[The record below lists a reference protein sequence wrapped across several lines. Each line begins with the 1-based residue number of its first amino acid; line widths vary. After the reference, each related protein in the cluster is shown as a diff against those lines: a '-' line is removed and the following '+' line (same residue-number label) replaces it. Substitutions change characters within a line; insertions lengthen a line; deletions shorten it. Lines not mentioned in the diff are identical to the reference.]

1 MTLDSRGDWVRTGY
15 SSNVTPDMDGA
26 EVTLFGWV
34 QEVRDLGGIRFIILQ
49 DREGTIQVT
58 IPKKKVAPEVLS
70 KSDALQKRFS
80 IGVKGTVKKTAMTPR
95 GIEVIPKEIRVFNVA
110 AEQLPIDITG
120 KTPANIEVR
129 LDARALDLCQEQ
141 NAAAF
146 KVQHHALAAIRDFL
160 FEKGFLEVHTP
171 RIIAS
176 ATEGGAE
183 LFPVDYFGR
192 KAYLAQSPQLYKE
205 QLTMSLEKVFEV
217 GPFFRAELSHTR
229 RHLSEFVSVDIEQ
242 AFANADDV
250 MSLLEQVIQH
260 TCKMVKEKCA
270 KELASLKYRA
280 TVPEI
285 PFKRFTYDEIL
296 ADLKE
301 QGVVIP
307 WGEDIPTPA
316 FRKMGKSPTDLTR
329 TKGKVVGE
337 PVQQDSG
344 AFSEKYSRY
353 YFITDWP
360 THSKAFYIKPKDS
373 KPELCE
379 GFDLMW
385 RWIELVSG
393 GTRIAEKNLLME
405 RMKEKGLNPDSF
417 KYHLQAFDYGMA
429 PHAGWAI
436 GLERLT
442 MVLTGKKNIRE
453 VSLYPRDQTRLTP

>member
-1 MTLDSRGDWVRTGY
+1 
-15 SSNVTPDMDGA
+15 MDGE

-34 QEVRDLGGIRFIILQ
+34 QEVRDLGGIRFVILQ

-58 IPKKKVAPEVLS
+58 IPKKKVSPEVLS
-70 KSDALQKRFS
+70 KSDALQKRYS
-80 IGVKGTVKKTAMTPR
+80 IGVKGTVKKTTMTPR
-95 GIEVIPKEIRVFNVA
+95 GIEVLPKEIRIFSTA

-146 KVQHHALAAIRDFL
+146 KVQHHALMAIRDFL
-160 FEKGFLEVHTP
+160 FERGFLEVHTP

-183 LFPVDYFGR
+183 LFGIDYFGE

-205 QLTMSLEKVFEV
+205 QLVMSLEKVFEV
-217 GPFFRAELSHTR
+217 GPFFRAEMSHTR

-242 AFANADDV
+242 AFANAEDV
-250 MSLLEQVIQH
+250 MRLLEQVIQY
-260 TCKMVKEKCA
+260 TCKSVKENCA
-270 KELASLKYRA
+270 KELAALKYRA

-296 ADLKE
+296 RDLKE
-301 QGVVIP
+301 GGVEIP
-307 WGEDIPTPA
+307 WGEDISTEA
-316 FRKMGKSPTDLTR
+316 FRTLGKTR
-329 TKGKVVGE
+329 G
-337 PVQQDSG
+337 
-344 AFSEKYSRY
+344 YY

-360 THSKAFYIKPKDS
+360 THSKAFYIKPRDG

-393 GTRIAEKNLLME
+393 GTRIADKTLLME
-405 RMKEKGLNPDSF
+405 RMKEKGLNPESF
-417 KYHLQAFDYGMA
+417 KYHLQAFDYGMP

-453 VSLYPRDQTRLTP
+453 VSLYPRDRMRLTP